1 MAHSR
6 TWSENIQNE
15 PGASGSVR
23 KQGSAKEKNDGGRT
37 KGHRK
42 LSGQVKE
49 LSVAKVGTF

>member
-6 TWSENIQNE
+6 TWSGNTQNE

-23 KQGSAKEKNDGGRT
+23 KQGSAKEKNDRGMT

-49 LSVAKVGTF
+49 LSVVKVGTF

>member
-6 TWSENIQNE
+6 TWSGNIQNE
-15 PGASGSVR
+15 PGASGSVQ
-23 KQGSAKEKNDGGRT
+23 KQGSAKEKNDGMT
-37 KGHRK
+37 KRHRK